1 VLAVLPAAE
10 DPPGVSGTHAT
21 GTGVRAVLDPLLALQ
36 RDWQADEHLAAGRL
50 LVAARGAVA
59 ARDGDTVDPVA
70 AAAWGLLRTAR
81 SENPDRI
88 ALVDHDG
95 TDASLRALASGTGP
109 AESELALREGTWYAP
124 RLAALPDTSA
134 PDAGAAAR
142 PWDPDGTVLVTGGT
156 GTLGGLVAR
165 RLVTGHGVRHL
176 LLTGRRGAAAPGA
189 AELAAELTALG
200 AEVRIEACDAG
211 DRDAL
216 AALLAGIPADRPL
229 TAVVHAAGVLDDGV
243 LPSLTPERL
252 DTVLSAKADAALHL
266 HDLTRELPLA
276 AFVLFSSL
284 AGVVGNAGQGNYAA
298 ANALLDGLAVRR
310 RALGL
315 PALSLA
321 WGLWADGSALTGHL
335 DGRERD
341 RLGRDGVEPLTA
353 EDGLA
358 LLDRALAGAPAAV
371 VAARLDRA
379 GLRRRAGAGL
389 LPALFGGL
397 VPAPARRAAA
407 ATPSGSLAERLG
419 QVPEKDRERL
429 VLDLVRE
436 TAALVLGHSDTGLID
451 DEHSFKELGFDSL
464 TAVEF
469 RNRLSAATG
478 LRLPATVVFDHPSP
492 AALAT
497 LLRTRAE
504 EAAAKAADA
513 SGTDAASGSG
523 PLAGLDALEKALA
536 LTPETD
542 TDTRTEVGRRLRELL
557 DGLEASAAA
566 PTAGPEDVAGRIKS
580 ASASDLLDL
589 IDSEFGR
596 KARSK

>member
-1 VLAVLPAAE
+1 
-10 DPPGVSGTHAT
+10 
-21 GTGVRAVLDPLLALQ
+21 
-36 RDWQADEHLAAGRL
+36 
-50 LVAARGAVA
+50 
-59 ARDGDTVDPVA
+59 
-70 AAAWGLLRTAR
+70 
-81 SENPDRI
+81 
-88 ALVDHDG
+88 
-95 TDASLRALASGTGP
+95 
-109 AESELALREGTWYAP
+109 
-124 RLAALPDTSA
+124 
-134 PDAGAAAR
+134 
-142 PWDPDGTVLVTGGT
+142 
-156 GTLGGLVAR
+156 
-165 RLVTGHGVRHL
+165 
-176 LLTGRRGAAAPGA
+176 
-189 AELAAELTALG
+189 
-200 AEVRIEACDAG
+200 
-211 DRDAL
+211 
-216 AALLAGIPADRPL
+216 
-229 TAVVHAAGVLDDGV
+229 
-243 LPSLTPERL
+243 
-252 DTVLSAKADAALHL
+252 
-266 HDLTRELPLA
+266 
-276 AFVLFSSL
+276 
-284 AGVVGNAGQGNYAA
+284 
-298 ANALLDGLAVRR
+298 
-310 RALGL
+310 
-315 PALSLA
+315 
-321 WGLWADGSALTGHL
+321 
-335 DGRERD
+335 
-341 RLGRDGVEPLTA
+341 
-353 EDGLA
+353 
-358 LLDRALAGAPAAV
+358 
-371 VAARLDRA
+371 
-379 GLRRRAGAGL
+379 
-389 LPALFGGL
+389 GGL

-504 EAAAKAADA
+504 EAAARAADA
-513 SGTDAASGSG
+513 SGTDATAGSG